1 MREARERGHF
11 VRALVRNVQDPHV
24 TNVAHETA
32 LLGDDESE
40 KIALLGAHAVVSCL
54 GVRDALNA
62 NDVDAAINL
71 RIFERCLSSAST
83 VRFIVFV
90 STALPALLRRSVP
103 LVEARERVVDALSQ
117 QREIPFAIVR
127 PSLLLDD
134 LVDIYRD
141 IDLGTAP
148 SIGPAMARCNPIGA
162 SDVARV
168 ILHVLDN
175 SRYYARRELHI
186 GGPDIYCWAAL
197 ADLVADIAGRTRV
210 GSVDKPGV
218 VQGMVRTLSLPF
230 SSHRDTVS
238 LLLRSKFRTANLDC
252 IGAPVGLQSV
262 RQFFIDKHIGQVLVD
277 EDGVVDTAAPTD
289 MPRIAGCSLLWNG
302 DRAVACASV
311 RLTTLTAVSPRILA
325 RLHTVK
331 AAEGAV
337 APLAV
342 ASSVAAAAA
351 TVSSPARIPDED
363 ANATGCFRFS
373 LRIGRA
379 CRIRWQFIVDGR
391 GAKRAVFRVL
401 QHQPLSSLSAPSSRT
416 PSRAGA
422 TGSAATTPRT
432 SVVAVE
438 PEIRHSTSELDV
450 SVVRRRSSPTP
461 VRAGALHDSSHR
473 GVDAAAL
480 SVSTD
485 ADLLARV
492 DSTFASSVSS
502 DVDLLATSPQS
513 MFSPV
518 RRLAA
523 DFDAVAESSGMTTAA
538 AMPQSTASE
547 ATMFDSASA
556 QTSFKNLQRTA
567 TADLGALAERMRAG
581 VAVKS
586 RSYRLRS
593 FDACFVGRDAV
604 DWLIEQRV
612 VQTRDTAVVLGE
624 VLRKAAHFRSLQGAT
639 QFADDGLYYRFA
651 VDEPAPAVMRTG
663 LEDDDDDDAA
673 TAAAAAVAEEEA
685 LPLDLTTC
693 LYRDDECLKFDLVE
707 GECVLPTEGLYS
719 LVWTSHVGR
728 FALGRPL
735 PPRLMYSI
743 ALFDGETDS
752 DAVAHT
758 SDAESGA
765 STYRARS
772 AFAAQL
778 PRELSL
784 ADGELVWT
792 TVRHGHWWRGRR
804 ASDGA
809 TGWFPAIAV
818 ERAASDAPA
827 LVDALVRNRCDPRTE
842 GIDLLVLRSARNA
855 LNPRDAFR
863 FPLVGFELR
872 DEPIQEAFEP
882 LARELHTKQ
891 LDSTAP
897 ERVDDLLCVAFRGA
911 EPPQLRAESALML
924 ADSDDLDLGAVMSFD
939 SDAFASL
946 VVTDSSARAVLS
958 LAHTTADHS
967 PYIVREVALARL
979 GSAAARHSLLG
990 EIATLRQLSSD
1001 WFARLV
1007 GVWRSN
1013 ARTALVYAPMDGG
1026 ILRSHIVRAR
1036 AAPPLT
1042 DGLPLRHCLAI
1053 LLCVVKAVSCAHS
1066 FGLVLRDLQADTV
1079 LLSDDPATASS
1090 LVQARLFDVSR
1101 ARRWLGNAGKPKAPP
1116 TPTTTTTTTTAA
1128 AASQHQPAS
1137 LVRLDVLR
1145 VSPPECVAWRKPF
1158 FEPLS
1163 DVWSFG
1169 CLMMEL
1175 FSWHKVFEELDSE
1188 ARVLNALRTGQR
1200 PDIGA
1205 VLPRYRGRRLLN
1217 VLESCLRPLPEPLVM
1232 LADPDSGRVTVSQ
1245 LTGDLEQ
1252 LLLES
1257 QK

>member
-11 VRALVRNVQDPHV
+11 VRALVRNVHDPHV
-24 TNVAHETA
+24 TKVAHETA

-54 GVRDALNA
+54 GVRDALNST
-62 NDVDAAINL
+62 NDVDAAMNL
-71 RIFERCLSSAST
+71 RIFERCLSPAST

-90 STALPALLRRSVP
+90 ATALPLLLRRSVP
-103 LVEARERVVDALSQ
+103 LVDARERVVDALSQ

-134 LVDIYRD
+134 LVDVYRD

-148 SIGPAMARCNPIGA
+148 SIGPAAARCNPIGA

-175 SRYYARRELHI
+175 SRYYARKELHI

-210 GSVDKPGV
+210 GSLDKPGV

-277 EDGVVDTAAPTD
+277 EDGVADSAAPTD

-311 RLTTLTAVSPRILA
+311 RLTTLTSVSPRVLA

-337 APLAV
+337 APV
-342 ASSVAAAAA
+342 ASLSSSAAAA
-351 TVSSPARIPDED
+351 VSSPARIPDED

-391 GAKRAVFRVL
+391 GSKRAVFRVL

-432 SVVAVE
+432 SVVVTE
-438 PEIRHSTSELDV
+438 PEIRHSTSELDI
-450 SVVRRRSSPTP
+450 SVRRRSSPTP
-461 VRAGALHDSSHR
+461 VRAGALNDSSHR
-473 GVDAAAL
+473 GVDAA
-480 SVSTD
+480 TD
-485 ADLLARV
+485 VDLLTRV
-492 DSTFASSVSS
+492 DSTIASSVSS

-518 RRLAA
+518 RRLAVE
-523 DFDAVAESSGMTTAA
+523 FDAVAASTTTTTSTTTA
-538 AMPQSTASE
+538 PTVIPSTANE
-547 ATMFDSASA
+547 ATMFDSAST
-556 QTSFKNLQRTA
+556 QTSFKNLQRAA

-593 FDACFVGRDAV
+593 YDACFVGREAV

-624 VLRKAAHFRSLQGAT
+624 VLRKASHFRSLQGAS

-651 VDEPAPAVMRTG
+651 VDEPAPTVMRTG
-663 LEDDDDDDAA
+663 LEDDDDDDAIA
-673 TAAAAAVAEEEA
+673 SAAAVVAEEEA
-685 LPLDLTTC
+685 PPVDLTTC

-707 GECVLPTEGLYS
+707 GECVLPAEGLYS

-728 FALGRPL
+728 FALGRQL

-772 AFAAQL
+772 SFAAQQ

-784 ADGELVWT
+784 AEGELVWT

-863 FPLVGFELR
+863 FPLVGCELR
-872 DEPIQEAFEP
+872 DEPSHESFEP

-911 EPPQLRAESALML
+911 EPPQVRAESALML
-924 ADSDDLDLGAVMSFD
+924 ADSDDLDLGGVVSFD

-946 VVTDSSARAVLS
+946 VVTDSSARSVLS
-958 LAHTTADHS
+958 LAHTTAEHS

-979 GSAAARHSLLG
+979 GSAAARHALLG
-990 EIATLRQLSSD
+990 EITTLRQLSSD

-1026 ILRSHIVRAR
+1026 ILRSHITRVR

-1053 LLCVVKAVSCAHS
+1053 LLCVAKAVSCAHS

-1079 LLSDDPATASS
+1079 LLSDDPATAMS
-1090 LVQARLFDVSR
+1090 LVQARIFDVSR

-1116 TPTTTTTTTTAA
+1116 TPTTSTASVATAA
-1128 AASQHQPAS
+1128 ASSQHQPAS

-1145 VSPPECVAWRKPF
+1145 ASPPECVAWRKPF

-1169 CLMMEL
+1169 CLMMEV

-1188 ARVLNALRTGQR
+1188 ARILNALRTGQR

-1245 LTGDLEQ
+1245 LTSDLEQ

-1257 QK
+1257 QN